1 MDFPKQLVILPA
13 KSSRRRDIMILPA
26 YEVRTARHAEGKGV
40 FLQQAVKRGQVL
52 VAPDAINKLYTGTE
66 RAALVPGSAEDD
78 ACVRWFEDYH
88 TVSTDWP
95 DDCYVNHSFSPSGLW
110 HLGFI
115 FAIADL
121 QVGDEVT
128 VDYRFL
134 INDNE
139 VLPFR
144 DAETGQEIVGYSWE
158 ENLRRSTEQLL
169 AVLALAVPG

>member
-40 FLQQAVKRGQVL
+40 FLQQAVKRGQVV
-52 VAPDAINKLYTGTE
+52 VAPDAINKLYTGAE
-66 RAALVPGSAEDD
+66 RAALVPGSAEDE
-78 ACVRWFEDYH
+78 ACVRWFEAYP

-115 FAIADL
+115 FAIRDL
-121 QVGDEVT
+121 QIREEVT

-134 INDNE
+134 VNDNE

-144 DAETGQEIVGYSWE
+144 DAETGQEIVCYSWE

-169 AVLALAVPG
+169 AVLV

>member
-1 MDFPKQLVILPA
+1 
-13 KSSRRRDIMILPA
+13 MILPA
-26 YEVRTARHAEGKGV
+26 YEVRPARHAEGKGI
-40 FLQQAVKRGQVL
+40 FLLEGVKRGRIL
-52 VAPDAINKLYTGTE
+52 VAPDAINKVYGGAE
-66 RAALVPGSAEDD
+66 RAALEPGSPEDD

-115 FAIADL
+115 FALRDL
-121 QVGDEVT
+121 QAGDELT

-134 INDNE
+134 VNDNE

-144 DAETGQEIVGYSWE
+144 DAETGREIVGYTWE
-158 ENLRRSTEQLL
+158 ENLRLSTEQLAKL
-169 AVLALAVPG
+169 LS